1 MLRITGV
8 ALRPGQ
14 DESLLPRLAE
24 KKARLRTGE
33 ILAFTIVKKSVDAR
47 KKEDVH
53 MVYALDVEVR
63 DENRAL
69 KTCDR
74 ASCAPAPP
82 REARLRPPVIVRAPE
97 LRPVVVGLGPAG
109 LFAALA
115 LARAGL
121 RPLVLERGQAV
132 GDRRR
137 TVERFHAAG
146 DLDPECNIQFGEG
159 GAGAFSDGKLTT
171 GIKDPRC
178 RAVLETFRDHGA
190 PEEILFL
197 ARPHIGTDRLPG
209 VIESIRRE
217 IVALGGEVRFSC
229 RLDGIRTAG
238 GRIAAAVIAGTET
251 GKIEELPCDMLLL
264 AVGHSADDTQ
274 MMLFE
279 AGMQMT
285 QKPFSVGFRI
295 EHPQKMINRSQ
306 YGAFASWEALP
317 PAEYHLSA
325 HLPSGRGVYT
335 FCMCPGGQVVGA
347 ASRPGGVCV
356 NGMSPFLRDGENANA
371 AVLADVRTDDFPDA
385 HPLSGYLLQRMWE
398 ERAFRLGGGNYRA
411 PAMKCGDFLAGRAS
425 GDLGSWVKPTCRPGV
440 TPSDLREAL
449 PEWIVADLREGLR
462 IFGRQLHGFDHPE
475 AVLTGVEARSSCPV
489 RHVRCRGGE
498 SSIGGVWTAGEGAG
512 CAGGIM
518 SAAVDGIRCAEDM
531 LKACADRGL

>member
-14 DESLLPRLAE
+14 EESLLPRLAE
-24 KKARLRTGE
+24 KKARLKAGD
-33 ILAFTIVKKSVDAR
+33 ILSFTIVKKSVDAR

-53 MVYALDVEVR
+53 LVYSLDVSVR
-63 DENRAL
+63 DENLAL
-69 KTCDR
+69 KHCDR
-74 ASCAPAPP
+74 AACSPAPP
-82 REARLRPPVIVRAPE
+82 RTAPAAAQFVRKMPD

-109 LFAALA
+109 LFAALT

-132 GDRRR
+132 GERRM
-137 TVERFHAAG
+137 TVERFHTAG
-146 DLDPECNIQFGEG
+146 KLDPECNIQFGEG

-178 RAVLETFRDHGA
+178 RYVLETFRDHGA
-190 PEEILFL
+190 PQEILFL

-209 VIESIRRE
+209 VIESIRKE
-217 IVALGGEVRFSC
+217 ITSLGGEVRFSS
-229 RLDGIRTAG
+229 RLSGIRTAG
-238 GRIAAAVIAGTET
+238 GRIETAVISGAEG
-251 GKIEELPCDMLLL
+251 EEEAPCDMLLL

-295 EHPQKMINRSQ
+295 EHPQEVINRAQ
-306 YGAFASWEALP
+306 YGSFAAWEALL

-325 HLPSGRGVYT
+325 HLRSGRGVYT

-356 NGMSPFLRDGENANA
+356 NGMSPYLRDGENANA
-371 AVLADVRTDDFPDA
+371 AVLADVRTDDFPDE

-398 ERAFRLGGGNYRA
+398 EKAFRLGGGDYRA
-411 PAMKCGDFLAGRAS
+411 PAMEAGDFLKGRAS
-425 GDLGSWVKPTCRPGV
+425 KDLGGWVKPTCRPGV

-449 PEWIVADLREGLR
+449 PAWIVEDLKEGLR
-462 IFGRQLHGFDHPE
+462 TFGRQLKGFDHPE

-489 RHVRCRGGE
+489 RHVRYRGGE

-531 LKACADRGL
+531 LKVYADRGFF

>member
-24 KKARLRTGE
+24 KKARLKAGD
-33 ILAFTIVKKSVDAR
+33 ILSFAIVKKSVDAR

-53 MVYALDVEVR
+53 LVYSLDVSVR
-63 DENRAL
+63 DENQAL
-69 KTCDR
+69 KRCDR
-74 ASCAPAPP
+74 TACSPAPPAPAP
-82 REARLRPPVIVRAPE
+82 AAPPVIRKMPE
-97 LRPVVVGLGPAG
+97 SRPAVAGLGPAG
-109 LFAALA
+109 LFAALI

-132 GDRRR
+132 GDRRG
-137 TVERFHAAG
+137 TVERFHTAG
-146 DLDPECNIQFGEG
+146 ELDPECNIQFGEG

-178 RAVLETFRDHGA
+178 RFVLETFRDHGA

-197 ARPHIGTDRLPG
+197 TRPHIGTDRLPG
-209 VIESIRRE
+209 VIESIRKE
-217 IVALGGEVRFSC
+217 IVSLGGEVRFSS
-229 RLDGIRTAG
+229 RLSGIRTAG
-238 GRIAAAVIAGTET
+238 GRIKSVLIRGAER
-251 GKIEELPCDMLLL
+251 EEEFPCDMLLL

-279 AGMQMT
+279 AGMLMT

-295 EHPQKMINRSQ
+295 EHPQEAINRAQ
-306 YGAFASWEALP
+306 YGGFASWDALP

-325 HLPSGRGVYT
+325 HLKSGRGVYT

-356 NGMSPFLRDGENANA
+356 NGMSPYLRDGENANA

-385 HPLSGYLLQRMWE
+385 YPLSGYLLQRIWE
-398 ERAFRLGGGNYRA
+398 ERAFRLGGGDYRA
-411 PAMKCGDFLAGRAS
+411 PAMKAGDFLAGRAS
-425 GDLGSWVKPTCRPGV
+425 KDLGSWVKPTCRPGV

-449 PEWIVADLREGLR
+449 PEWIVADLKEGLR
-462 IFGRQLHGFDHPE
+462 VFGRQLKGFDHPE

-489 RHVRCRGGE
+489 RHVRRQGGE

-531 LKACADRGL
+531 LKACADGGYL

>member
-24 KKARLRTGE
+24 KKARLREGD
-33 ILAFTIVKKSVDAR
+33 ILSFTVVKKSVDAR

-53 MVYALDVEVR
+53 LVYSLDVSVR
-63 DENRAL
+63 DENKAL
-69 KTCDR
+69 KHCDR
-74 ASCAPAPP
+74 AACSPAPSLA
-82 REARLRPPVIVRAPE
+82 ARPAAPMIRKMPE
-97 LRPVVVGLGPAG
+97 RRPVVVGLGPAG
-109 LFAALA
+109 LFAALT

-121 RPLVLERGQAV
+121 RPLVLERGRAV

-137 TVERFHAAG
+137 TVERFHTSG
-146 DLDPECNIQFGEG
+146 ELDPECNIQFGEG

-178 RAVLETFRDHGA
+178 RYVLETFRDHGA

-209 VIESIRRE
+209 VIESIRKE
-217 IVALGGEVRFSC
+217 ITSLGGEVRFSA
-229 RLDGIRTAG
+229 RLSGIRTAG
-238 GRIAAAVIAGTET
+238 GRIGAAVIRAADTE
-251 GKIEELPCDMLLL
+251 EEVPCDMLLL

-295 EHPQKMINRSQ
+295 EHPQDVINRAQ
-306 YGAFASWEALP
+306 YGSFASWEALP

-325 HLPSGRGVYT
+325 HLKSGRGVYT

-356 NGMSPFLRDGENANA
+356 NGMSPYLRDGENANA
-371 AVLADVRTDDFPDA
+371 AVLADVRCDDFPDA

-398 ERAFRLGGGNYRA
+398 ERAFRLGGGDYRA
-411 PAMKCGDFLAGRAS
+411 PAMKAGDFLKGRAS
-425 GDLGSWVKPTCRPGV
+425 KDLGSWVKPTCRPGV

-449 PEWIVADLREGLR
+449 PEGIVGDLKEGLV
-462 IFGRQLHGFDHPE
+462 IFGRQLKGFDHPE

-531 LKACADRGL
+531 LKVYETQGYL